1 MKKQKLIIN
10 FILIILSVAVILF
23 NLFLI
28 DMPRWI
34 GAVLMLAIIGSD
46 IWLWIGKKKLFL
58 NIFPM
63 FTHMY
68 Q

>member
-46 IWLWIGKKKLFL
+46 VLL
-58 NIFPM
+58 
-63 FTHMY
+63 
-68 Q
+68 